1 MKSKL
6 LIILPLLVG
15 GLSALLSGN
24 MDLPNSPSIT
34 PPSVVFPIVWTI
46 LYLLMGISSYLIYE
60 SDSPDKETALRTY
73 GIQLFFNFCW
83 SIVFFRLG
91 WYLFAFFWLL
101 ILIGLIIRMIYEFYQ
116 IKPIAA
122 YLQIPYL
129 LWCIFAAYLN
139 YLVYLVN

>member
-6 LIILPLLVG
+6 LIILPLFVG

-24 MDLPNSPSIT
+24 MNIPNPPSIT

-46 LYLLMGISSYLIYE
+46 LYLLMGISSYLIYN
-60 SDSPDKETALRTY
+60 SNSTNKETALRTY

-83 SIVFFRLG
+83 SIVFFRLD

-139 YLVYLVN
+139 YLVYLAN